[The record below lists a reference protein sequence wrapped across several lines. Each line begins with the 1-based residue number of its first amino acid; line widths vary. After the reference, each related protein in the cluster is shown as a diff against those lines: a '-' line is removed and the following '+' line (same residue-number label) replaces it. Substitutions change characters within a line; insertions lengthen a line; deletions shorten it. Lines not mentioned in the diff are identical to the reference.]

1 MIVTVDKNY
10 EHLDQFHLLQKE
22 QKGWRR
28 TSRGTNDLLYID
40 KVTIREV
47 QSKKDNLAMTWR
59 DYKKAY
65 DMVPHLGMVGLLD
78 MIGVAD
84 NIRISLII
92 SIEKWRVDIRRGNFQ
107 GNLLSPLV
115 FVLDFDSI
123 RFDYK
128 KEQSKL
134 QIPRM

>member
-1 MIVTVDKNY
+1 
-10 EHLDQFHLLQKE
+10 
-22 QKGWRR
+22 
-28 TSRGTNDLLYID
+28 
-40 KVTIREV
+40 
-47 QSKKDNLAMTWR
+47 MTWR

-134 QIPRM
+134 